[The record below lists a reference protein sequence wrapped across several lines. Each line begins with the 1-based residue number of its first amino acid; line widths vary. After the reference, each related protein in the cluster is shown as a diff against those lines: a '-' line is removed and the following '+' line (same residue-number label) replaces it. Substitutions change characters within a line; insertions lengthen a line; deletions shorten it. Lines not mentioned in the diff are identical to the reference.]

1 MTELTNNQ
9 TNNKPETRSS
19 STDNTQNQ
27 PADAQDEPIKE
38 SARQQDLGGE
48 PETVQPLSEET
59 AESPEKSESAEADES
74 PPPPPDST
82 PAEDDA
88 PAETVTGV
96 LDEVVTVDTLDD
108 APVYNSEEF
117 DELYNLYEKSL
128 LEISEGELVR
138 GRIVA
143 IGEKEIAVD
152 IGFKAEGTIPLD
164 EFQEPDSLQIGDEIT
179 VFLDKIEDQEGQLVL
194 SKRKADFMET
204 WEKMLRFH
212 ETQEVIQGKITRRIK
227 GGMVV
232 DIMGIDSFLP
242 GSQIDIHPIRD
253 FDALV
258 GQDMDFRIV
267 KINELRKNIV
277 LSHKVLIE
285 ESLAEVREKI
295 LLEMDV
301 GSVMEGTVKNI
312 TDFGVF
318 VDLGGVDGL
327 LHITDLSWG
336 RISHPSEIVSLDE
349 KITVIITD
357 IDPVRKRVSIGYKQL
372 QPHPWEGLEERYPI
386 KTKVIGKVV
395 SITNYGAFIELEKG
409 VEGLIHVS
417 EMSWTQHIKHPSTLL
432 SIGDE
437 VEAMVLNMDVND
449 RKISLGMK
457 QIEPDPWE
465 ELEKKY
471 TVGSKHQGLVREL
484 VPFGAFVELEEGVE
498 GLVHISD
505 LSWTRKVR
513 HPGEIVKKGQKI
525 DVLILGFDR
534 NERRIALGHKQIED
548 SPWNRFETTYA
559 VGISTTGK
567 VVRLI
572 DKGVIVELPE
582 DVEGF
587 VPNSQLGRDEE
598 GFIRRRLNLGDELEL
613 VVVEFEKEVKRIVLS
628 ATEAR
633 RKKEKSDYEE
643 FLKTQKG
650 KPEAPKREAKKKPK
664 VSKPADETPTTEK
677 PEKPAKKPKA
687 AETTVETT
695 ELVETETAKKPP
707 KKGKT
712 AEPEDTEKA
721 PKPPKADKPADE
733 TAKTE
738 EPDKPKKK
746 TRAKKPKD
754 KTAEP
759 EDTEKTLKP
768 PKADKPADETA
779 KAEDSD
785 IPEKKPK
792 TKTPK
797 AKVKSAKPKTK
808 AKTEEKETADES
820 SAPALDTEPELT
832 SKDSSD
838 DTPAKPKKA
847 SPKPRKT
854 KKKAEG
860 KKATEET
867 PPKSDSSEKPAEP
880 KKESSDTSGK
890 DDSK

>member
-1 MTELTNNQ
+1 MTELNNNQ
-9 TNNKPETRSS
+9 TNNKPETQPN
-19 STDNTQNQ
+19 STDNSLNQ
-27 PADAQDEPIKE
+27 SLDSTDAADQSIKE
-38 SARQQDLGGE
+38 TTPQQDSTGE
-48 PETVQPLSEET
+48 PEAVQPPSEKIV
-59 AESPEKSESAEADES
+59 KSIDELDAAKADELT
-74 PPPPPDST
+74 PPPPNSIAADGEPSET
-82 PAEDDA
+82 PVRD
-88 PAETVTGV
+88 P
-96 LDEVVTVDTLDD
+96 DEVITVDTLDD
-108 APVYNSEEF
+108 APVYNPEDFE
-117 DELYNLYEKSL
+117 ELYNLYEKSL
-128 LEISEGELVR
+128 LEISEGELIR

-164 EFQEPDSLQIGDEIT
+164 EFLEPDSLKIGDEIT

-204 WEKMLRFH
+204 WEKMLRFY
-212 ETQEVIQGKITRRIK
+212 ETQEVIQGRITRRIK

-232 DIMGIDSFLP
+232 DIFGIDAFLP

-258 GQDMDFRIV
+258 GRDMDFRIV

-295 LLEMDV
+295 LLDMDV
-301 GSVMEGTVKNI
+301 GAVMEGTVKNI

-372 QPHPWEGLEERYPI
+372 QPHPWEGLEERYPVNSKI
-386 KTKVIGKVV
+386 TGKVV

-437 VEAMVLNMDVND
+437 IEAVVLSMDVAD

-465 ELEKKY
+465 KLEMKY
-471 TVGSKHQGLVREL
+471 SAGSKHQGLVREL

-525 DVLILGFDR
+525 DVVILGFDR

-548 SPWNRFETTYA
+548 SPWNRFETAYA
-559 VGISTTGK
+559 IGISTTGK

-572 DKGVIVELPE
+572 DKGVIVVLP
-582 DVEGF
+582 DNVEGF

-598 GFIRRRLNLGDELEL
+598 GFIRSRLNLGDELEL
-613 VVVEFEKEVKRIVLS
+613 IVVEFEKEAKRIVLS

-633 RKKEKSDYEE
+633 RLKEKADYEE
-643 FLKTQKG
+643 FLKTQEG
-650 KPEAPKREAKKKPK
+650 KPDATKREGIKKPKTKKPAKETAKIEDADKPKKKPIAEK
-664 VSKPADETPTTEK
+664 TKDETSELEKTETAEKPPEKPKPAVELVKPEE
-677 PEKPAKKPKA
+677 PEKPAKKP
-687 AETTVETT
+687 
-695 ELVETETAKKPP
+695 
-707 KKGKT
+707 
-712 AEPEDTEKA
+712 
-721 PKPPKADKPADE
+721 
-733 TAKTE
+733 
-738 EPDKPKKK
+738 
-746 TRAKKPKD
+746 RAKKS
-754 KTAEP
+754 
-759 EDTEKTLKP
+759 KTLKKTAP
-768 PKADKPADETA
+768 PE
-779 KAEDSD
+779 AE
-785 IPEKKPK
+785 
-792 TKTPK
+792 
-797 AKVKSAKPKTK
+797 
-808 AKTEEKETADES
+808 AKTD
-820 SAPALDTEPELT
+820 
-832 SKDSSD
+832 
-838 DTPAKPKKA
+838 
-847 SPKPRKT
+847 
-854 KKKAEG
+854 
-860 KKATEET
+860 
-867 PPKSDSSEKPAEP
+867 
-880 KKESSDTSGK
+880 
-890 DDSK
+890 